1 MSAHGTTERS
11 PPAPPTRPDGP
22 APGAVARFSARF
34 ETFRSLRHRNF
45 RLYFSGQLI
54 SLTGSWVQTTALTW
68 LAYGLTHANRWSA
81 LVAAAQLLPTF
92 FLGPWTG
99 ALADRWPRRSI
110 LLVTQALLLA
120 LAVALGGLVLT

>member
-1 MSAHGTTERS
+1 MSAHGTSES
-11 PPAPPTRPDGP
+11 APPTSRDRPDDP
-22 APGAVARFSARF
+22 PAVARLLSGRL

-68 LAYGLTHANRWSA
+68 LGYGLTHANRWGA

-110 LLVTQALLLA
+110 LLVTQTALLA
-120 LAVALGGLVLT
+120 LAVL